1 MMSLS
6 FVRRLIVVAA
16 IALTSSAVLAQT
28 AATPPGRGN
37 RGGESPSNAE
47 LITMLDAYAIVQAQ
61 NALDLGDNQYGQFV
75 TRLKR
80 LQDTRRRNIQG
91 RNRLLNELR
100 KLTAIAGGTDET
112 AIRDRL
118 KALRDLD
125 EQAAVAIRREY
136 DAVDEVLDV
145 RQQARFR
152 LFEERLERQKLDLLF
167 RARDRAARPAQRR
180 DGGNR

>member
-1 MMSLS
+1 MMSMSL
-6 FVRRLIVVAA
+6 VHRAVLVAA
-16 IALTSSAVLAQT
+16 IASGATAALAQT
-28 AATPPGRGN
+28 PTSPPGRGN
-37 RGGESPSNAE
+37 RAGGPPSNNE

-61 NALDLGDNQYGQFV
+61 NALDLSDNQYGQFV

-80 LQDTRRRNIQG
+80 LQDTRRRNVQA

-100 KLTAIAGGTDET
+100 KLTAIEGSTDET

-118 KALRDLD
+118 KSLRDLD
-125 EQAAVAIRREY
+125 EQAAAALRREY
-136 DAVDEVLDV
+136 DAVDEVLDA

-167 RARDRAARPAQRR
+167 RARERAARPAQRR
-180 DGGNR
+180 DGGGR